1 MYLWAR
7 WLINAMA
14 LKCRNVFARNQ
25 DVKMHKYGLLV
36 FLNNLFILHLWSLN
50 VNCIF
55 FLCKCVVLWMNYSIP
70 MWLLNKAQC
79 DKCNRNYGF
88 PSVFQQLSALPTSF
102 CPSICWSRPDSEL
115 VYTFMSITWSTFLL
129 YSVLFLFVLNNLT
142 PKSLENKGNVF
153 DNVIFACLF
162 FFLYSSQYSNWE
174 QERIIV

>member
-36 FLNNLFILHLWSLN
+36 FFNNLFILHLWSLN

-55 FLCKCVVLWMNYSIP
+55 FCAVCCAVNELFDSNVIIKQSSVWQMQQKLWFS
-70 MWLLNKAQC
+70 
-79 DKCNRNYGF
+79 
-88 PSVFQQLSALPTSF
+88 FQQLSALPTSF

-115 VYTFMSITWSTFLL
+115 VYTFMSMTWSTFLL

-162 FFLYSSQYSNWE
+162 SFLYSSQYSNWE